1 MEALTTGVL
10 LIALCLVAFLY
21 ASVGHGGASGYL
33 AILSLTAYTSQDSA
47 WLKQHAW
54 SLNLI
59 VAGLA
64 FIAYKR
70 SGYFSWKLTL
80 PFLITSIPAAIV
92 GGYLKVDHGI
102 YDTLLSLTLIF
113 AAWRLLTIKN
123 KDSEDIFVEPPAHH
137 VAAIIG
143 LAIGLLSGIVGIGGG
158 IFLSPIILLFGWGD
172 VKTTAGVAAAFI
184 WLNSAAGLIG
194 STLSGQLVLD
204 GAVLLPFGMAVI
216 VGGVFGAKIGADV
229 LSQQTVRKLLV
240 SVLLLAALKRVVEL
254 FSGWA

>member
-1 MEALTTGVL
+1 M
-10 LIALCLVAFLY
+10 
-21 ASVGHGGASGYL
+21 
-33 AILSLTAYTSQDSA
+33 
-47 WLKQHAW
+47 
-54 SLNLI
+54 
-59 VAGLA
+59 
-64 FIAYKR
+64 
-70 SGYFSWKLTL
+70 
-80 PFLITSIPAAIV
+80 
-92 GGYLKVDHGI
+92 
-102 YDTLLSLTLIF
+102 
-113 AAWRLLTIKN
+113 LTIKN

-216 VGGVFGAKIGADV
+216 IGGAFGAKIGADV
-229 LSQQTVRKLLV
+229 LSQQTGRKLLV

-254 FSGWA
+254 FSAWA

>member
-1 MEALTTGVL
+1 M
-10 LIALCLVAFLY
+10 
-21 ASVGHGGASGYL
+21 
-33 AILSLTAYTSQDSA
+33 
-47 WLKQHAW
+47 
-54 SLNLI
+54 
-59 VAGLA
+59 
-64 FIAYKR
+64 
-70 SGYFSWKLTL
+70 
-80 PFLITSIPAAIV
+80 
-92 GGYLKVDHGI
+92 
-102 YDTLLSLTLIF
+102 
-113 AAWRLLTIKN
+113 TIKN